1 MKKQKNGK
9 TLVLSINNK
18 IIYIDT
24 HKKYSYKKIN
34 EYIYIGLG
42 LNKINTN
49 TIYGEKCV
57 ENNIKKI
64 TDLILSDEYILSFN
78 KNKPY
83 NIENL
88 PFRFDDNLTYS
99 MDYVKLEIV
108 SNTRYAYEEI
118 EFKIHNRVLDK
129 NTLDST
135 YKYIPIKHNNI
146 EPLEKEVSARE
157 VFMYV
162 NNEKIICR
170 FCDEDFIKD
179 LLIPK
184 IKSTNIINVNKDAK
198 SEFLHKKESCIYK
211 ELKCIQFSN
220 KENEESY
227 HTDNYDVI
235 NINNKTDEDII
246 KEIMEFKKN
255 KQKYYIEKGY
265 TLSDKNKQEVLLVD
279 GEDSCLVSIIDG
291 HWYIN
296 NENVI
301 SYRKSNIDNPM
312 IKDNLHLNI
321 DRIIKGFNNE
331 LKKVSPSSSIY
342 NLHCK
347 KELFFKNEYS
357 YTIITNYLL
366 TKKKL

>member
-1 MKKQKNGK
+1 MKKQTIGK
-9 TLVLSINNK
+9 TVVLSINNR

-24 HKKYSYKKIN
+24 HKKYSYKKTN
-34 EYIYIGLG
+34 EYIHIGLG
-42 LNKINTN
+42 LNKIDTS

-57 ENNIKKI
+57 ENNVKKI
-64 TDLILSDEYILSFN
+64 TDLILSDEDILSFDEDGN
-78 KNKPY
+78 NSTKKT
-83 NIENL
+83 
-88 PFRFDDNLTYS
+88 PFEFNNSLIRS
-99 MDYVKLEIV
+99 MDYIKLNIMPKV
-108 SNTRYAYEEI
+108 RYTYEGI

-135 YKYIPIKHNNI
+135 YEYSHIQHSSI
-146 EPLEKEVSARE
+146 EPLEEEVIARE
-157 VFMYV
+157 IFMYV

-179 LLIPK
+179 FLIPK
-184 IKSTNIINVNKDAK
+184 IKNTNIIDINKNVK

-220 KENEESY
+220 KKNEESY

-246 KEIMEFKKN
+246 KEILEFKKN
-255 KQKYYIEKGY
+255 KQRYYIEKGY

-279 GEDSCLVSIIDG
+279 GKDSCLISIIDG

-312 IKDNLHLNI
+312 IKDNLYLNV
-321 DRIIKGFNNE
+321 DRIIEGFNSDP
-331 LKKVSPSSSIY
+331 KKEDPSSSIY
-342 NLHCK
+342 NLHCR
-347 KELFFKNEYS
+347 KECFFKNEYS
-357 YTIITNYLL
+357 YIIIANWLR